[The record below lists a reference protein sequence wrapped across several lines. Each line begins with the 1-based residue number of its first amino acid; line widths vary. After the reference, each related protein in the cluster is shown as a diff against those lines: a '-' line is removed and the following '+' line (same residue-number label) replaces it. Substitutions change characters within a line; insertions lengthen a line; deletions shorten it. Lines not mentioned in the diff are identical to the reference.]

1 MANPALF
8 QKEAQG
14 ESTLIT
20 ILGEIDATSIL
31 KGLFDAPTRRI
42 AVDLSGVRRI
52 NSCGIREWMK
62 AVEAIP
68 PGIEVEFIRCSRP
81 MVKQFNQVANFG
93 GPGRVVSFY
102 APYYCQAC
110 DLEENVLLSVPQHVD
125 DLVSCHAPEFRC
137 ENCGGLLAFDDLEER
152 YFSFVARQE
161 TTVQK

>member
-1 MANPALF
+1 MTASVLF

-20 ILGEIDATSIL
+20 ILGEIDATCVL
-31 KGLFDAPTRRI
+31 EGLFEAPTRRI
-42 AVDLSGVRRI
+42 TVDLHGVRRI

-62 AVEAIP
+62 AIESIP
-68 PGIEVEFIRCSRP
+68 PDTEVEFIRCARP

-93 GPGRVVSFY
+93 GHGRVVSFF

-110 DLEENVLLSVPQHVD
+110 DLEEEVLLSVPRHLD
-125 DLVSCHAPEFRC
+125 DLSACRAPDFRC
-137 ENCGGLLAFDDLEER
+137 ENCGGPLAFDDLEER

-161 TTVQK
+161 TALQS